1 MSNSRLV
8 RIVHGDTEK
17 TVVLS
22 ANTPL
27 EEVND
32 ILHIIYRL
40 DSKLTVVGLL
50 TDDGIVVPLSVACSS
65 PDILP
70 STPCSLIVKDA
81 APSSTSSKW
90 PEQINHVNEEKSE
103 VDGVNINEVYSQ
115 VLNDISRFIYGLKN
129 RDILSNKNARLL
141 EDLLHDPSSTILYAA
156 YSVATASN
164 DAEYFAQICLQF
176 ARILEHGNGRNLCM
190 AQDELLQ
197 VCDQLYKNNKI
208 TEQKL
213 LLLRHMILSFDAN
226 IQEVYNQFQS
236 DNNVQLLAK
245 SLYKLANDDG
255 DDEDRIASGEK
266 STKISPNIVSSL
278 GVIVGDMLSNG
289 RITSSMASS
298 LFDLIKQKNI
308 YVIAAFELYEAD
320 GNVDELQDS
329 LLRAL
334 SLYSRD
340 DSLNHNDETVDEDQV
355 DIDGLMQTVG
365 VENVWSKNVPRRFII
380 LIFASV
386 HRNFL
391 TREQGICLC
400 DLYDGD
406 YDVVRE
412 AYQAY
417 CENDDIQSFM
427 DTIQGIVQGIDADN
441 ASAGSVQVNS
451 MSSPIHAAKA
461 SLLKYAL
468 DLMLRRNMLTRK
480 DCDSLLQQYESNQDE
495 LIESAIDSFNRDKD
509 LEYLFDTLKV
519 LAENPIENRKNII
532 NAATS
537 VPPPRRTPVSPSNV
551 TTTSTS
557 SVLTPSDQ
565 KSVIDVLG
573 KNGRMN
579 RLQIKILYSLIDNGD
594 QTVRD
599 IFKQYE
605 VNQGT
610 YSLAYSLITT
620 FAYYLTRRC
629 TKAGAFNS
637 ESRHSESYGK

>member
-1 MSNSRLV
+1 MNKSCLV
-8 RIVHGDTEK
+8 RIVHGNVEK
-17 TVVLS
+17 TIVLS
-22 ANTPL
+22 GNTPS

-32 ILHIIYRL
+32 ILHIIYHL
-40 DSKLTVVGLL
+40 DNKLTVVGLL

-70 STPCSLIVKDA
+70 STPCSLIVKEDL
-81 APSSTSSKW
+81 SSSISSKESV
-90 PEQINHVNEEKSE
+90 PEQISHINEEKTE
-103 VDGVNINEVYSQ
+103 VDGLNINEIYSQ

-164 DAEYFAQICLQF
+164 DAEYFAQMCLQF
-176 ARILEHGNGRNLCM
+176 ARILDHGKGRNLCM

-197 VCDQLYKNNKI
+197 VCDQLYKNRKI
-208 TEQKL
+208 AEKKL
-213 LLLRHMILSFDAN
+213 LSLRRMILSFDES
-226 IQEVYNQFQS
+226 IQDLYSQFQS

-245 SLYKLANDDG
+245 SLYQLVNDDD
-255 DDEDRIASGEK
+255 DDEGVPKVNSYKASQNIIAVLGS
-266 STKISPNIVSSL
+266 IVS
-278 GVIVGDMLSNG
+278 DMLSNG
-289 RITSSMASS
+289 RITSKMATS

-320 GNVDELQDS
+320 NNVKELQDS
-329 LLRAL
+329 LIRAL
-334 SLYSRD
+334 SLYSHDNSLTTQSD
-340 DSLNHNDETVDEDQV
+340 DGNSVDEDHV
-355 DIDGLMQTVG
+355 DIDSLMQTVG
-365 VENVWSKNVPRRFII
+365 VENVWSKSTPRRFII

-406 YDVVRE
+406 YDIIRE

-417 CENDDIQSFM
+417 CDNDDIQSFM
-427 DTIQGIVQGIDADN
+427 DTIQSIAQGIDNDN
-441 ASAGSVQVNS
+441 SSGTGGVRANII
-451 MSSPIHAAKA
+451 SSPVHAAKL

-468 DLMLRRNMLTRK
+468 DLMLRRNMLTRSE
-480 DCDSLLQQYESNQDE
+480 CDLLLQQYELNQDE
-495 LIESAIDSFNRDKD
+495 LVESAIDSFNRDKD
-509 LEYLFDTLKV
+509 FEYLFDTLKV
-519 LAENPIENRKNII
+519 LAENPIENRKNIM

-537 VPPPRRTPVSPSNV
+537 VPPPRRTPTSPNNV
-551 TTTSTS
+551 TTTGTS

-579 RLQIKILYSLIDNGD
+579 RLQIKVLYSLIDNGD
-594 QTVRD
+594 QTLKS

-610 YSLAYSLITT
+610 HPLSSLSLCFSPTNSIT
-620 FAYYLTRRC
+620 
-629 TKAGAFNS
+629 
-637 ESRHSESYGK
+637 H

>member
-1 MSNSRLV
+1 MNKSCLV
-8 RIVHGDTEK
+8 RIVHGNVEK
-17 TVVLS
+17 TIVLS
-22 ANTPL
+22 GNTPS

-32 ILHIIYRL
+32 ILHIIYHL
-40 DSKLTVVGLL
+40 DNKLTVVGLL

-70 STPCSLIVKDA
+70 STPCSLIVKEDL
-81 APSSTSSKW
+81 SSSISSKESV
-90 PEQINHVNEEKSE
+90 PEQISHINEEKTE
-103 VDGVNINEVYSQ
+103 VDGLNINEIYSQ

-164 DAEYFAQICLQF
+164 DAEYFAQMCLQF
-176 ARILEHGNGRNLCM
+176 ARILDHGKGRNLCM

-197 VCDQLYKNNKI
+197 VCDQLYKNRKI
-208 TEQKL
+208 AEKKL
-213 LLLRHMILSFDAN
+213 LSLRRMILSFDES
-226 IQEVYNQFQS
+226 IQDLYSQFQS

-245 SLYKLANDDG
+245 SLYQLVNDDD
-255 DDEDRIASGEK
+255 DDEGVPKVNSYKASQNIIA
-266 STKISPNIVSSL
+266 VL
-278 GVIVGDMLSNG
+278 GSIVGDMLSNG
-289 RITSSMASS
+289 RITSKMASS

-320 GNVDELQDS
+320 NNVKELQDS
-329 LLRAL
+329 LIRAL
-334 SLYSRD
+334 SLHSHDNSLTTQSD
-340 DSLNHNDETVDEDQV
+340 DGDSVDEDHV
-355 DIDGLMQTVG
+355 DIDSLMQTVG
-365 VENVWSKNVPRRFII
+365 VENVWSKSTPRRFII

-406 YDVVRE
+406 YDIIRE

-417 CENDDIQSFM
+417 CDNDDIQSFM
-427 DTIQGIVQGIDADN
+427 DTIQSIAQGIDNDN
-441 ASAGSVQVNS
+441 SSGTGGVRANII
-451 MSSPIHAAKA
+451 SSPVHAAKL

-468 DLMLRRNMLTRK
+468 DLMLRRNMLTRSE
-480 DCDSLLQQYESNQDE
+480 CDLLLQQYELNQDE
-495 LIESAIDSFNRDKD
+495 LVESAIDSFNRDKD
-509 LEYLFDTLKV
+509 FEYLFDTLKV
-519 LAENPIENRKNII
+519 LAENPIENRKNIM

-537 VPPPRRTPVSPSNV
+537 VPPPRRTPTSPNNV
-551 TTTSTS
+551 TTTGTS

-579 RLQIKILYSLIDNGD
+579 RLQIKVLYSLIDNGD
-594 QTVRD
+594 QTLKS

-605 VNQGT
+605 VNQGIHPLS
-610 YSLAYSLITT
+610 SLSLCFSPTNSIT
-620 FAYYLTRRC
+620 
-629 TKAGAFNS
+629 
-637 ESRHSESYGK
+637 H